1 MVWSSAWSV
10 ACATVRARG
19 CETEFGQVQDEDD
32 DMSQTAKTAQRAQQL
47 ARVRRL
53 ETLPSDRAA
62 KDERI
67 ASAAADVFLGMSRR
81 ETAQAKAQAEIDLAE
96 TSIGDALRRMVAEG
110 VALDVAAKMCGLSG
124 AEVRKLTRRKP
135 ATDAGKSNGAPA
147 RE

>member
-1 MVWSSAWSV
+1 
-10 ACATVRARG
+10 
-19 CETEFGQVQDEDD
+19 
-32 DMSQTAKTAQRAQQL
+32 MSQTAKTAQQARQMARDRGL
-47 ARVRRL
+47 A
-53 ETLPSDRAA
+53 TLHSDRAA

-67 ASAAADVFLGMSRR
+67 EAAAADVFLGLNRR
-81 ETAQAKAQAEIDLAE
+81 DTAQAKAQAEIDAAE

-110 VALDVAAKMCGLSG
+110 VALDDAARMCQLSG